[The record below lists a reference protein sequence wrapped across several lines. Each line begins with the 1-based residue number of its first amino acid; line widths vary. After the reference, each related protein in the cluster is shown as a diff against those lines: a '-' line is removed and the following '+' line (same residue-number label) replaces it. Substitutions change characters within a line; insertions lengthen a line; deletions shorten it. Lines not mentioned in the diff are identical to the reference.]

1 MKRSIVLMAMTVLLT
16 VVALTPASSQTVT
29 PKGPYLLIRDGA
41 SGAVTVAWTS
51 TSGVASTLEYGMTQS
66 YGLQAISTPV
76 IINGGGEYRHTC
88 DLSGLPESTRY
99 YYRMTAD
106 AIQFEGSFVTP
117 PSATASSLKFF
128 VYSDPQD
135 LESNFPLLNGHN
147 QGASYINSIYQS
159 DPEYQTMLLCAGDVA
174 NTQVEYFQSFFNGQE
189 TFSANT
195 PVREMLRNLFF
206 ATAKGN
212 HDQFAPNGVDHSA
225 YFNSLFPYA
234 TGRQYYSFDYGPA
247 HVTVLDNY
255 ADLSSGSAQA
265 IWLENDLASS
275 SKPWKFIIVHEA
287 GWGPPMVEGYPNNV
301 YVQTV
306 VQPLAKKYNVA
317 ALFSGHFH
325 VYSRAVVPALDGPKT
340 RHIITSTLGPTLRNP
355 TGPGQYIEYAVG
367 NLRNIIKINI
377 INDHTLEYTPVNTY
391 GAAYGTEFD
400 NFTIHRPYNIELA
413 ANTGTGATITW
424 MTDVAGGDTVL
435 YGTSLNN
442 VYSIPSYAYGTGG
455 STFHSV
461 NLTGLTPNT
470 TYWYRVKTNGECSEY
485 RSFVAT
491 SVPPATEPTVQASG
505 VTVSNNSS
513 TGLTVS
519 WTPGD
524 GASRLVVIRAGSEV
538 TGMPADQTVY
548 NASAQF
554 GAGSAIGSGNYVV
567 YSGSGSTVTV
577 SGLPSSTECHVA
589 VFEYNGSDYSQNY
602 LTVNPARGSGSTL
615 IGAPVA
621 TAATN
626 RSETGFTANWNT
638 VSGADGYYLD
648 VASDDAFTQVL
659 AGYSDLDVGD
669 LASYP
674 VTGLTA
680 GVTYYYRLRA
690 HNSSTSD
697 NSNTVTVLPLSPE
710 PAVQASAITFT
721 GVTTSAMT
729 VNWVKGSGDNS
740 LVILKEGS
748 AVNAVPV
755 DGLSYS
761 ASGRFGFG
769 SQPAPGNYVVY
780 NGAGNSVSISDLS
793 PSVTY
798 HVAVFSFNGSASS
811 ENYLTGPAVNSRATV
826 TLPPEFRSIASGL
839 WSDGSNWIFSVD
851 GGATWDIPASGPTVD
866 AGEISI
872 INDCVI
878 TVASDLIIDNVF
890 LDPGTNLIVSP
901 GATLT
906 LTGSGIYVAGTL
918 TNMGMIS
925 GSGTKRFIT
934 GSRYVHANPG
944 LIIPSAIWETGS
956 IFEFSGQTEI
966 IPSGI
971 YPNLSLSGYMKT
983 IPAGQSVTV
992 EEDLTTNDLLTI
1004 SSTPVSSGS
1013 LLVTGSSTG
1022 NIIYN
1027 RTIPDDGATQLWHYM
1042 SSPVSL
1048 GSITSSKVFYPYDEV
1063 AGDWGSPTATIE
1075 SGRGYTIIG
1084 GGLVSYTGT
1093 LVTSDFGITATSPY
1107 STAFDGLEYSSRP
1120 LEGDRGYGAG
1130 GWNLLG
1136 NPYPSAMSVEA
1147 FIDANYDSDWNF
1159 SSFDPNY
1166 VALFLY
1172 NGSTYQYV
1180 TKDDTGWDTEMP
1192 NGTLLNS
1199 AYIQAGQGFF
1209 VLAMNDG
1216 ALFNFSR
1223 SMQAHGTG
1231 SVLLKSKKQG
1241 DRWPGLSLKVSNGE
1255 VDRSTVVVF
1264 NQDMTTGLDPMYD
1277 VGMMSSGKE
1286 IELYTT
1292 LVKDNGVNFARQ
1304 ALSPNGI
1311 VKEVIPVGLDYS
1323 KGGKVTFS
1331 ADIEALRSYRYWL
1344 EDRVTGSM
1352 TDLGSGSYS
1361 VTLPSG
1367 TYGTGRFYLYV
1378 TAGRAV
1384 RPRPGVQDNL
1394 LDVRIWAT
1402 GERQVVIQGMVS
1414 EGSHCEVFGT
1424 QGHKLLEVKL
1434 QGGDYNMVS
1443 MPGSRKGV
1451 YLVKVIDQT
1460 RTFTQRVVIL

>member
-1 MKRSIVLMAMTVLLT
+1 MNKRLFSLKPLAILVIMSLSGFVTTVTGQTVL
-16 VVALTPASSQTVT
+16 
-29 PKGPYLLIRDGA
+29 
-41 SGAVTVAWTS
+41 
-51 TSGVASTLEYGMTQS
+51 
-66 YGLQAISTPV
+66 
-76 IINGGGEYRHTC
+76 
-88 DLSGLPESTRY
+88 
-99 YYRMTAD
+99 
-106 AIQFEGSFVTP
+106 
-117 PSATASSLKFF
+117 AT
-128 VYSDPQD
+128 
-135 LESNFPLLNGHN
+135 
-147 QGASYINSIYQS
+147 
-159 DPEYQTMLLCAGDVA
+159 
-174 NTQVEYFQSFFNGQE
+174 E
-189 TFSANT
+189 TF
-195 PVREMLRNLFF
+195 E
-206 ATAKGN
+206 
-212 HDQFAPNGVDHSA
+212 
-225 YFNSLFPYA
+225 
-234 TGRQYYSFDYGPA
+234 
-247 HVTVLDNY
+247 
-255 ADLSSGSAQA
+255 
-265 IWLENDLASS
+265 
-275 SKPWKFIIVHEA
+275 
-287 GWGPPMVEGYPNNV
+287 
-301 YVQTV
+301 
-306 VQPLAKKYNVA
+306 
-317 ALFSGHFH
+317 
-325 VYSRAVVPALDGPKT
+325 
-340 RHIITSTLGPTLRNP
+340 
-355 TGPGQYIEYAVG
+355 
-367 NLRNIIKINI
+367 
-377 INDHTLEYTPVNTY
+377 
-391 GAAYGTEFD
+391 
-400 NFTIHRPYNIELA
+400 
-413 ANTGTGATITW
+413 
-424 MTDVAGGDTVL
+424 
-435 YGTSLNN
+435 
-442 VYSIPSYAYGTGG
+442 TGG
-455 STFHSV
+455 STLFSISHEYGTHEITSTYANTGLFGFGYWFSGAPAGVKTAILETSPVSTIGFANIQMSFPVMGPGGLDATDFARVYISPDNGVTWYLRLDLTGDGATAWTYAQGTVTATNTYAAENVSSPTHTVSPSTIYGRMTVTDLPVVTQLRVRIEFGNETGSTERWGFDDFVITGEATTPLFTGTVSGSPFCVSNSAGAPVTVSWSSSGTFTSNTFTAQLSDASGSFSTPTVIGTLVSNESSGSMSATIPAGTPTGTGYRIRVNSSNPVVIGSDNGSDLTV
-461 NLTGLTPNT
+461 NLAANSIAPADVQNIISGQNGTQLSVTEQSVPVSRTWYYGTVSGGPYSSLTGVSTGTYTPVFSMPGTYYVVCVSEFACGAVTSNEVQVNVTASITTGIMNGSLFCVTQGTGAGMQVQFTSEGLFVSNTYSVQLSDVTGSFALPVVIGSLVSDATSGAIDALIPANTASGTGYKVRVVSSNPELTGSESTAFEVVNGISNVTDPGASPLVGTVDLSWTNPANCYNEIMIVAKQGSAVSLPPSGDGSQYSGNTLFGSGTAYDGGYVVYKGTGSPQTVTGLTSEQ
-470 TYWYRVKTNGECSEY
+470 TYYFTFFTRNGSDW
-485 RSFVAT
+485 STGAT
-491 SVPPATEPTVQASG
+491 VSATPVTFPANARWAIASG
-505 VTVSNNSS
+505 
-513 TGLTVS
+513 S
-519 WTPGD
+519 WTSPDIWAEEPNGVPGATPPGAD
-524 GASRLVVIRAGSEV
+524 GNVYINDFCVITDVPEITLNGL
-538 TGMPADQTVY
+538 
-548 NASAQF
+548 F
-554 GAGSAIGSGNYVV
+554 IGSTCFLG
-567 YSGSGSTVTV
+567 SGHTVTISSEFEVASGSTLNLGGAGPRISIILSSTAVGTINGTVTWNEGSETV
-577 SGLPSSTECHVA
+577 YSFTNYGILRMGSGGVIRRHPGTADRTAFILAPGATLSIGSANGITLGAENYSGNIQTYTRDFSPAANYVYQGGGAQNTGNGLPLITS
-589 VFEYNGSDYSQNY
+589 GY
-602 LTVNPARGSGSTL
+602 LTIDFGTTLTPNHGSGSTL
-615 IGAPVA
+615 S
-621 TAATN
+621 N
-626 RSETGFTANWNT
+626 
-638 VSGADGYYLD
+638 SG
-648 VASDDAFTQVL
+648 
-659 AGYSDLDVGD
+659 
-669 LASYP
+669 
-674 VTGLTA
+674 
-680 GVTYYYRLRA
+680 
-690 HNSSTSD
+690 
-697 NSNTVTVLPLSPE
+697 TVT
-710 PAVQASAITFT
+710 I
-721 GVTTSAMT
+721 
-729 VNWVKGSGDNS
+729 
-740 LVILKEGS
+740 
-748 AVNAVPV
+748 
-755 DGLSYS
+755 
-761 ASGRFGFG
+761 
-769 SQPAPGNYVVY
+769 
-780 NGAGNSVSISDLS
+780 NGALTVPSDYTLES
-793 PSVTY
+793 
-798 HVAVFSFNGSASS
+798 
-811 ENYLTGPAVNSRATV
+811 TG
-826 TLPPEFRSIASGL
+826 
-839 WSDGSNWIFSVD
+839 
-851 GGATWDIPASGPTVD
+851 
-866 AGEISI
+866 
-872 INDCVI
+872 
-878 TVASDLIIDNVF
+878 
-890 LDPGTNLIVSP
+890 
-901 GATLT
+901 
-906 LTGSGIYVAGTL
+906 
-918 TNMGMIS
+918 
-925 GSGTKRFIT
+925 
-934 GSRYVHANPG
+934 
-944 LIIPSAIWETGS
+944 TGS
-956 IFEFSGQTEI
+956 IVL
-966 IPSGI
+966 
-971 YPNLSLSGYMKT
+971 NCNNM
-983 IPAGQSVTV
+983 
-992 EEDLTTNDLLTI
+992 N
-1004 SSTPVSSGS
+1004 SGS
-1013 LLVTGSSTG
+1013 LVVNGTVNAAGRVT
-1022 NIIYN
+1022 YN